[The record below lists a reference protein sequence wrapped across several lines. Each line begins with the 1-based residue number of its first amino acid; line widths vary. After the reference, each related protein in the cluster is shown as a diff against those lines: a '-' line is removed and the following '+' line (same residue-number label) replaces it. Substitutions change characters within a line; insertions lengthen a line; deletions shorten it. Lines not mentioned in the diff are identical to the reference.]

1 MMHAGMNCIRKIG
14 LRAIIIT
21 TLLCLSLADAACLH
35 AAAQVSAPQDS
46 DGSSMPVVLKDA
58 AGRTLSLPASPRR
71 IVIVGRGP
79 FMPLHLFYMF
89 ATGGERLVGV
99 EERGQ
104 LLTFA
109 RIIDPRFS
117 SKAILKPNPGPEQ
130 IAALK
135 PDVVIIKGTSEEQTC
150 LSLKRINIPVMY
162 MGLETPEQFLQ
173 DVRNLGTLLNEPA
186 RAEEILR
193 YYRASLDTVRTRLKG
208 IPEQSKPRVLVFA
221 YHNRSGKAAVEVPAA
236 PWMQTIQ
243 VRESGGRPVWTE
255 ALKETDG
262 WSVVNFEQIA
272 SWNPDC
278 IYVTIWHTLDPAEVI
293 ASLRAD
299 PRWRK
304 LKAVKTGRIQA
315 IPSDLFGW
323 DTPEPRWIL
332 GLTWMAAKT
341 WPERFPDYSLEGSVR
356 AFFRELYLLDEKTI
370 ETRILPQLK
379 PKS

>member
-1 MMHAGMNCIRKIG
+1 MMHTTAIRIG
-14 LRAIIIT
+14 GLNPRALIFA
-21 TLLCLSLADAACLH
+21 LLFWLCAAPMSAAT
-35 AAAQVSAPQDS
+35 AAA
-46 DGSSMPVVLKDA
+46 PVVLKDA
-58 AGRTLSLPASPRR
+58 AGRTLSLPASPQR

-79 FMPLHLFYMF
+79 FMPLHLLYMF

-99 EERGQ
+99 EERSQ
-104 LLTFA
+104 TLSFA
-109 RIIDPRFS
+109 RSIDPQFS
-117 SKAILKPNPGPEQ
+117 SKMVLKPNPGPEQ

-135 PDVVIIKGTSEEQTC
+135 PDVVIIKGTSEDQTC
-150 LSLKRINIPVMY
+150 LALKRINIPVMY
-162 MGLETPEQFLQ
+162 VGLENPEQFFQ
-173 DVRNLGTLLNEPA
+173 DVRAVGTLLGEPA
-186 RAEEILR
+186 RAEEIVR
-193 YYRASLDTVRTRLKG
+193 FYRTRLDTVRTRLKG

-236 PWMQTIQ
+236 SWMQTIQ
-243 VRESGGRPVWTE
+243 ARESGGRPVWTE

-278 IYVTIWHTLDPAEVI
+278 IHITIWHTLDPAEVI
-293 ASLRAD
+293 KGLSAD
-299 PRWRK
+299 PQWRK
-304 LKAVKTGRIQA
+304 LKAVKSGRIHA

-341 WPERFPDYSLEGSVR
+341 WPERFKDYSLEGSVR
-356 AFFRELYLLDEKTI
+356 AFFRELYRLDDKTI
-370 ETRILPQLK
+370 ETRILPHLR